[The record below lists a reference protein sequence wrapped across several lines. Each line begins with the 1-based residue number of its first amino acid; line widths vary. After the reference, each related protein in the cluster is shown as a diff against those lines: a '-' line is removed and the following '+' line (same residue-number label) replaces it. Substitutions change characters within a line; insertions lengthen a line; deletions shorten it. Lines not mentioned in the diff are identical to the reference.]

1 MQNLAGILTDTAARI
16 PDRPVLKLDDTV
28 VPYSQLDA
36 MSAQVAGLLSD
47 RGVEPGDRV
56 ALIMPN
62 IPQMAFVYYGVL
74 RYGAVV
80 VPLNPLLKGREV
92 AYHLTD
98 SGSRLVFAWEGILA
112 EALDGAAAAGGVPVI
127 SVDAGGFLQLLAEAD
142 PQAEVRAVDGGDVA
156 VILYTSGT
164 TGRPKGAALT
174 HDNLRSNAEISR
186 TLLDTTES
194 DVIFGGLPF
203 FHVFG
208 QTSALN
214 SAVMAGASI
223 SLLPRFD
230 AGKALEIIER
240 DGITI
245 FEGVPTM
252 YVGMLRHP
260 NLGAANVSTLRGAIT
275 GGSAMPLEVL
285 HEFERIFGTQ
295 LLEGYGL
302 SETSPVVSFNLPGPE
317 RRAGSIG
324 KPVAGM
330 QVRVVD
336 PDGRDVPAGDVGELA
351 VRGTGVMKEY
361 WNNPEATQAAIPD
374 GWFRTGD
381 LGRFDDEGN
390 IYIVDRKKDVILRG
404 GYNVYPREVE
414 EVLYEHPAVAE
425 AAVIGVPDGLHGQE
439 IVAVVGL
446 KEDVQPADAAARDA
460 LLAEIRAFAK
470 ERLAAYKYPRRVVLT
485 DELPKGPTGK
495 ILKREIRLDDPPAPV
510 PAAPVAP
517 AAPVEQVKP
526 VEQVEPQA

>member
-1 MQNLAGILTDTAARI
+1 MQNLAGILTDTAARV
-16 PDRPVLKLDDTV
+16 PDRPVLLLDETTV
-28 VPYSQLDA
+28 SYAALDA
-36 MSAQVAGLLSD
+36 MSAKVAGVLAA
-47 RGVEPGDRV
+47 RGIEAGDRV

-80 VPLNPLLKGREV
+80 VPLNPLLKAREV
-92 AYHLTD
+92 AYHLQN
-98 SGSRLVFAWEGILA
+98 SEARLVFAWEGILA
-112 EALDGAAAAGGVPVI
+112 EALEGAEQAGGVEVIPVN
-127 SVDAGGFLQLLAEAD
+127 AGAFLQLLAEAD
-142 PQAEVRAVDGGDVA
+142 PVSEVHEVDGEDTA

-174 HDNLRSNAEISR
+174 HNNLVTNAEISR
-186 TLLDTTES
+186 NLLHTVES

-240 DGITI
+240 DGVTI

-260 NLGAANVSTLRGAIT
+260 RLADTDVSSLRGAIT

-285 HEFERIFGTQ
+285 HEFERVFGTQ

-302 SETSPVVSFNLPGPE
+302 SETSPVVSFNLPGPD
-317 RRAGSIG
+317 RMAGSIG
-324 KPVAGM
+324 KAVEGM
-330 QVRVVD
+330 HVRVVD
-336 PDGRDVPAGDVGELA
+336 PDGGDLPVGEVGELA
-351 VRGTGVMKEY
+351 VQGTGVMKEY

-381 LGRFDDEGN
+381 LGRLDEAGN

-414 EVLYEHPAVAE
+414 EVLYGHPAVAE
-425 AAVIGVPDGLHGQE
+425 AAVIGIPDELHGEE

-446 KEDVQPADAAARDA
+446 KEDVRVADDVARDA
-460 LLAEIRAFAK
+460 LLADIRSFAK
-470 ERLAAYKYPRRVVLT
+470 DRLAAYKYPRRVVLT
-485 DELPKGPTGK
+485 DALPKGPTGK
-495 ILKREIRLDDPPAPV
+495 ILKREIRVDTPADQGEP
-510 PAAPVAP
+510 
-517 AAPVEQVKP
+517 
-526 VEQVEPQA
+526 QVEPQA

>member
-16 PDRPVLKLDDTV
+16 PDRPVLKLDDTTV
-28 VPYSQLDA
+28 TYAALDA
-36 MSAQVAGLLSD
+36 MSAKVAGVLAA
-47 RGVEPGDRV
+47 RGVKPGDRM

-80 VPLNPLLKGREV
+80 VPMNPLLKAREV
-92 AYHLTD
+92 AYHLQD
-98 SGSRLVFAWEGILA
+98 SGAKLVFAWEGILA
-112 EALDGAAAAGGVPVI
+112 EALAGAEEAGGVEVIPVN
-127 SVDAGGFLQLLAEAD
+127 AGAFLQLLAEAD
-142 PQAEVRAVDGGDVA
+142 PVTEVREVDGEDIA

-174 HDNLRSNAEISR
+174 HNNLLTNADISR
-186 TLLDTTES
+186 NLLHTLES

-240 DGITI
+240 DGVTI

-260 NLGAANVSTLRGAIT
+260 NLAGTDVSTLRGAIT

-285 HEFERIFGTQ
+285 HEFERVFGTQ

-302 SETSPVVSFNLPGPE
+302 SETSPVVSFNLPGPD
-317 RRAGSIG
+317 RMAGSIG
-324 KPVAGM
+324 KAVDGM
-330 QVRVVD
+330 FVRVVD
-336 PDGRDVPAGDVGELA
+336 PDGADVPVGEVGELA
-351 VRGTGVMKEY
+351 VQGSGVMKGY

-381 LGRFDDEGN
+381 LGRLDEAGN
-390 IYIVDRKKDVILRG
+390 IYTVDRKKDVILRG

-414 EVLYEHPAVAE
+414 EVLYGHPAIAE
-425 AAVIGVPDGLHGQE
+425 AAVIGVPDELHGEE

-446 KEDVQPADAAARDA
+446 KEDAGPADDNARQA
-460 LLAEIRAFAK
+460 LLAEIQAFAK
-470 ERLAAYKYPRRVVLT
+470 DRLAAYKYPRRVLLT
-485 DELPKGPTGK
+485 DALPKGPTGK
-495 ILKREIRLDDPPAPV
+495 ILKREIKVDASADPSEP
-510 PAAPVAP
+510 
-517 AAPVEQVKP
+517 
-526 VEQVEPQA
+526 QVEPRV

>member
-1 MQNLAGILTDTAARI
+1 MQNLAGILTDTAARV
-16 PDRPVLKLDDTV
+16 PDNTVLKLDDTRIT
-28 VPYSQLDA
+28 YALLDA
-36 MSAQVAGLLSD
+36 MSAKVAGVLRD
-47 RGVEPGDRV
+47 RGIARGERV

-80 VPLNPLLKGREV
+80 VPMNPLLKAREV
-92 AYHLTD
+92 AYHLSD

-112 EALDGAAAAGGVPVI
+112 EAVGGAEEAGGVPVI
-127 SVDAGGFLQLLAEAD
+127 PVDAGAFMQLLAETD
-142 PQAEVRAVDGGDVA
+142 PAPDLAEVDGEDVA

-174 HDNLRSNAEISR
+174 HNNLRSNADISR
-186 TLLDTTES
+186 NLLHTLES

-214 SAVMAGASI
+214 SAVMVGASI

-240 DGITI
+240 DGVTI

-260 NLGAANVSTLRGAIT
+260 DLSGTDVSTLRGAIT

-285 HEFERIFGTQ
+285 HEFERVFGTQ

-302 SETSPVVSFNLPGPE
+302 SETSPVVSFNLPGPD
-317 RRAGSIG
+317 RMAGSIG
-324 KPVAGM
+324 KPVEGM
-330 QVRVVD
+330 EVRIVD
-336 PDGRDVPAGDVGELA
+336 PEGAEVPVGDVGELA
-351 VRGTGVMKEY
+351 VRGTGVMKGY

-374 GWFRTGD
+374 GWFRSGD
-381 LGRFDDEGN
+381 LARADEAGN
-390 IYIVDRKKDVILRG
+390 LYIVDRKKDVILRG

-425 AAVIGVPDGLHGQE
+425 AAVIGVPDPLLGEE
-439 IVAVVGL
+439 IAAVVGL
-446 KEDVQPADAAARDA
+446 RAESVPADDAGREALIADIARFTKD
-460 LLAEIRAFAK
+460 
-470 ERLAAYKYPRRVVLT
+470 RLAAYKYPRRIEVT
-485 DELPKGPTGK
+485 DALPKGPTGK
-495 ILKREIRLDDPPAPV
+495 ILKREIKVSAPQQ
-510 PAAPVAP
+510 PLAEEASGA
-517 AAPVEQVKP
+517 
-526 VEQVEPQA
+526 

>member
-1 MQNLAGILTDTAARI
+1 MQNLAGILTDTAARV
-16 PDRPVLKLDDTV
+16 PDRTVLKLDDTRIT
-28 VPYSQLDA
+28 YALLDA
-36 MSAQVAGLLSD
+36 MSAKVAGVLRD
-47 RGVEPGDRV
+47 RGIAPGERV

-80 VPLNPLLKGREV
+80 VPMNPLLKAREV
-92 AYHLTD
+92 AYHLSD

-112 EALDGAAAAGGVPVI
+112 EALGGAEEAGGVPVI
-127 SVDAGGFLQLLAEAD
+127 PVDSGAFMQLLAETD
-142 PQAEVRAVDGGDVA
+142 PAPGLAGVDGEDVA

-174 HDNLRSNAEISR
+174 HNNLRSNADISR
-186 TLLDTTES
+186 NLLHTLES

-214 SAVMAGASI
+214 SAVMVGASI

-240 DGITI
+240 DGVTI

-260 NLGAANVSTLRGAIT
+260 DLASTDVSTLRGAIT

-285 HEFERIFGTQ
+285 HEFERVFGTQ

-302 SETSPVVSFNLPGPE
+302 SETSPVVSFNLPGPD
-317 RRAGSIG
+317 RMAGSIG
-324 KPVAGM
+324 KPVEGM
-330 QVRVVD
+330 EVRIVD
-336 PDGRDVPAGDVGELA
+336 PEGNEMPVGDVGELA
-351 VRGTGVMKEY
+351 VRGTGVMKGY

-374 GWFRTGD
+374 GWFRSGD
-381 LGRFDDEGN
+381 LARADEAGN
-390 IYIVDRKKDVILRG
+390 LYIVDRKKDVILRG

-425 AAVIGVPDGLHGQE
+425 AAVIGVPDELHGEE

-446 KEDVQPADAAARDA
+446 KEDILPGDDAGRES
-460 LLAEIRAFAK
+460 LLREIRDFAK
-470 ERLAAYKYPRRVVLT
+470 DRLAAYKYPRRVVLT
-485 DELPKGPTGK
+485 DALPKGPTGK
-495 ILKREIRLDDPPAPV
+495 ILKREIRVDAGSAPEAPV
-510 PAAPVAP
+510 DR
-517 AAPVEQVKP
+517 VEQT
-526 VEQVEPQA
+526 EPQG